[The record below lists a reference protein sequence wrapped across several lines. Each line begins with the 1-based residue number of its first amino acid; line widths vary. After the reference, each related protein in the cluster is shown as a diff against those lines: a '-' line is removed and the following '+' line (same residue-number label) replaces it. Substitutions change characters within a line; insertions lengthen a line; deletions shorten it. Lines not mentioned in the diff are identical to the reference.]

1 MPSFDPII
9 AELVERQIKYN
20 SSSIGSANKLTKV
33 YFPLLILQLVII
45 KKTELNITATKAV
58 DWEPGTM
65 HTKSQSRKI
74 AVLPGAIRNSIDWG
88 NIWKET
94 SKYYNS

>member
-20 SSSIGSANKLTKV
+20 GSSIGSANKLTKV
-33 YFPLLILQLVII
+33 YFLLILQLVII
-45 KKTELNITATKAV
+45 KKAELDITATKAV

-65 HTKSQSRKI
+65 QTKSQSRKI
-74 AVLPGAIRNSIDWG
+74 TILPGAIRNSTD
-88 NIWKET
+88 
-94 SKYYNS
+94 

>member
-1 MPSFDPII
+1 M
-9 AELVERQIKYN
+9 
-20 SSSIGSANKLTKV
+20 
-33 YFPLLILQLVII
+33 II
-45 KKTELNITATKAV
+45 KKAELDITATKVV

-65 HTKSQSRKI
+65 HIKLQSRKI
-74 AVLPGAIRNSIDWG
+74 AVLLGAMRSSTDWG

>member
-20 SSSIGSANKLTKV
+20 SSSIGSANKLTKD
-33 YFPLLILQLVII
+33 YLLLILQLVII
-45 KKTELNITATKAV
+45 KKAELDITATKVV

-74 AVLPGAIRNSIDWG
+74 AVLLGAIRSSTDWG

>member
-33 YFPLLILQLVII
+33 YFLLILQLVII
-45 KKTELNITATKAV
+45 KKAELDITATKVV
-58 DWEPGTM
+58 D
-65 HTKSQSRKI
+65 
-74 AVLPGAIRNSIDWG
+74 
-88 NIWKET
+88 
-94 SKYYNS
+94 